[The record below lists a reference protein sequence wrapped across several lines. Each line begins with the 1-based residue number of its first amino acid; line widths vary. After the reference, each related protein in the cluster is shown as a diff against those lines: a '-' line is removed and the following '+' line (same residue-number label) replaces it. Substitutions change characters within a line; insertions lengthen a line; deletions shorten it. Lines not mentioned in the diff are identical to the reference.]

1 MATVLVTEKK
11 LGRLNLNADNVEFLR
26 KANAENGVRFLIY
39 LHSGKVLDVD
49 SVSYQ
54 HVSAVFGSERWNRQ
68 GG

>member
-1 MATVLVTEKK
+1 MATVLVTEKN

-26 KANAENGVRFLIY
+26 KANAEKGVRFLIY

-49 SVSYQ
+49 QISYQ
-54 HVSAVFGSERWNRQ
+54 HVSAVFSNERWNRQ